1 MIEQHEE
8 QHEREESPSLKVELV
23 KKCRKLLERQVLE
36 GVKIDRFKGI
46 IINRKGEWGQNL
58 PPNFTIEGQGDTQ
71 RYNNKS
77 RTIATKRDMQVK
89 ESDEGR
95 KRAKMSSEDVP
106 EEVLVENE
114 RENGP
119 RDESVQ
125 KEESTVGT
133 VETGKE
139 EKDKTVF
146 EREQVDVTDERPDP
160 ESSNDKC
167 TVPDGDVHV
176 QSVEN
181 WSKEESPGKVMET
194 HRRET
199 DTIADESVLLDK
211 TDERTDPKSN
221 MDRLIGESTVADQ
234 SICDGIEK
242 LNINTIRKQ
251 VCLDHER
258 EDEMSMCKSTV
269 HCTVDQICTVQ

>member
-1 MIEQHEE
+1 
-8 QHEREESPSLKVELV
+8 
-23 KKCRKLLERQVLE
+23 
-36 GVKIDRFKGI
+36 
-46 IINRKGEWGQNL
+46 
-58 PPNFTIEGQGDTQ
+58 
-71 RYNNKS
+71 
-77 RTIATKRDMQVK
+77 
-89 ESDEGR
+89 
-95 KRAKMSSEDVP
+95 MSSEDVP

-160 ESSNDKC
+160 ESSNDKR

-181 WSKEESPGKVMET
+181 WSKEESPGKVMEA

-199 DTIADESVLLDK
+199 DTIADEIVLLDK

-269 HCTVDQICTVQ
+269 HCTVDQRCTVQ

>member
-1 MIEQHEE
+1 MKEG
-8 QHEREESPSLKVELV
+8 KEL
-23 KKCRKLLERQVLE
+23 
-36 GVKIDRFKGI
+36 
-46 IINRKGEWGQNL
+46 
-58 PPNFTIEGQGDTQ
+58 
-71 RYNNKS
+71 
-77 RTIATKRDMQVK
+77 
-89 ESDEGR
+89 
-95 KRAKMSSEDVP
+95 KMSSEDVP

-133 VETGKE
+133 VETTKE
-139 EKDKTVF
+139 EKDKTVV
-146 EREQVDVTDERPDP
+146 EREQLDVTDERLDP
-160 ESSNDKC
+160 ESSNDNR

-194 HRRET
+194 HGRET
-199 DTIADESVLLDK
+199 DTIADESVLVDK
-211 TDERTDPKSN
+211 IGERTDPKSN

-251 VCLDHER
+251 VCVDHER
-258 EDEMSMCKSTV
+258 EDERSMCESTLYSRPNMYS
-269 HCTVDQICTVQ
+269 TKGYSILYINDAPRPDGDEFEAKAYIG